1 MNFDPE
7 TRAKVDLNAQEIV
20 NNSNGKISFNEA
32 LTQAAQEFSNDSKSN
47 GKTR

>member
-7 TRAKVDLNAQEIV
+7 TRTEVGLKAQEIV
-20 NNSNGKISFNEA
+20 NNSNGETSFNEA